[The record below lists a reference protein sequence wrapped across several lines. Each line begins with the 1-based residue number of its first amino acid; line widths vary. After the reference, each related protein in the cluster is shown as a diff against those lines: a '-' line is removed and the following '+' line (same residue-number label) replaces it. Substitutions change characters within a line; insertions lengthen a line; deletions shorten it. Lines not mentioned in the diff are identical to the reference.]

1 MKNDLPADAVA
12 APAASAAGTLSLLV
26 RQVRY
31 EGVGIQSY
39 ELVDP
44 DGGELPPFDAG
55 AHIDVH
61 LPDGVVR
68 QYSISSDPAERH
80 HYVIGVLRD
89 EQGRGG
95 SKAVHATL
103 HVQDVVRVSAP
114 RNNFRLHDG
123 ARKVLLVAG
132 GIGVTP
138 LKSMAHALERAGVDY
153 ELHYCAKAPRHA
165 AFRDEF
171 RAMENAG
178 RVHYHFDGGVP
189 GQGLDLATLLAAP
202 GDGTHVYY
210 CGPSRFMKAC
220 AAATSAWAEGS
231 VHFEHFKPPVDA
243 EAARKDGAASG
254 AREGGFVVRI
264 HSTGLQVQVEPE
276 QSIVDALQAVGV
288 PVETSCC
295 SGLCGTCKVRYL
307 SGTVD
312 HRDYILSD
320 PEHAEYLTAC
330 VSRATSPMLE
340 LDL

>member
-1 MKNDLPADAVA
+1 MQNDLPANAVA
-12 APAASAAGTLSLLV
+12 APTANASTTLSLLV
-26 RQVRY
+26 RQVRF

-44 DGGELPPFDAG
+44 DGGELPPFEAG

-95 SKAVHATL
+95 SKALHGTL
-103 HVQDVVRVSAP
+103 HVQDIVRVSTP
-114 RNNFRLHDG
+114 RNNFRLRSG
-123 ARKVLLVAG
+123 ARKVLLLAG

-138 LKSMAHALERAGVDY
+138 LKSMAHELERAGIEY
-153 ELHYCAKAPRHA
+153 ELHYCAREPRHA

-171 RAMENAG
+171 DTLATAG

-189 GQGLDLATLLAAP
+189 GQGLDIAALLSQPAA
-202 GDGTHVYY
+202 DTHVYY
-210 CGPSRFMKAC
+210 CGPGGFMQAC
-220 AAATSAWAEGS
+220 EKATSTWTDGT
-231 VHFEHFKPPVDA
+231 VHCEHFKAPVDDRA
-243 EAARKDGAASG
+243 NQASS
-254 AREGGFVVRI
+254 APREGGFVVKI
-264 HSTGLQVQVEPE
+264 HSTGLEVRVEPE
-276 QSIVDALQAVGV
+276 QSIVDALQLAGV
-288 PVETSCC
+288 QVETSCC

-312 HRDYILSD
+312 HKDYILSD

-330 VSRATSPMLE
+330 VSRATSAMLE